1 MLLTMRIDVE
11 FEGHGGVTLRGWMYV
26 PEAATDAVPGVVMA
40 HGFSGVKEQGLD
52 RYAEVFCE
60 AGLVALVY
68 DHRNFG
74 ASDGEPRQLINPW
87 AQARDYRHA
96 IGWLAGRPEVDADR
110 LAVWGTSYSGG
121 QVVVLGAVD
130 ERVKAVV
137 SNVPFTGYPGVDYEN
152 AVGRSDGIR
161 EALFDESGR
170 GLADVG
176 EVMGPI
182 TLVGEPG
189 SDQESMFGEGD
200 ASDLFLGTDENGV
213 SSWQNFVNV
222 QNAVAGDPPWDP
234 GYSFSHLVVPLLM
247 VVASQDTVAPA
258 DLALASFERSPEP
271 KQLHI
276 VDCTHFAAYDGEYF
290 DSASVVMRDFLL
302 DHLAR

>member
-1 MLLTMRIDVE
+1 MPPTPTE
-11 FEGHGGVTLRGWMYV
+11 
-26 PEAATDAVPGVVMA
+26 PVPGVVMA

-60 AGLVALVY
+60 AGMAVLVY

-96 IGWLAGRPEVDADR
+96 IGWLAQRPEVDPDR

-137 SNVPFTGYPGVDYEN
+137 SNVAFTGYPGVDYDTASSNFE
-152 AVGRSDGIR
+152 VIR
-161 EALFDESGR
+161 EALLDESGD
-170 GLADVG
+170 GPADTG

-182 TLVGEPG
+182 TLVPEQG
-189 SDQESMFGEGD
+189 SDDESMFGGGD
-200 ASDLFLGTDENGV
+200 AVDLFRGTDRREE
-213 SSWQNFVNV
+213 SSWQNHVNV
-222 QNAVAGDPPWDP
+222 QNAFSADLLWDP
-234 GYSFSHLVVPLLM
+234 GWSFAHLQAPLLM
-247 VVASQDTVAPA
+247 VVAAHDTVAPA
-258 DLALASFERSPEP
+258 ELALAGYERSPEP
-271 KQLHI
+271 KRLHV
-276 VDCTHFAAYDGEYF
+276 VDCTHFAAYDGEWF
-290 DSASVVMRDFLL
+290 DSASAVMRDFLVENL
-302 DHLAR
+302 